1 MHPILRLCN
10 AIPKR
15 TTELTGE
22 FLDSLHEILSETDI
36 IHVKDRD
43 EIYKIVLGPLVEL
56 DIIEIVNKTHNLIYF
71 RQGNTS
77 LKVIEHYG
85 NQS

>member
-1 MHPILRLCN
+1 MHPILKLCN
-10 AIPKR
+10 VIPKR
-15 TTELTGE
+15 TTQLTGE

-43 EIYKIVLGPLVEL
+43 EIYKIVLGPLTEL
-56 DIIEIVNKTHNLIYF
+56 GIIEIVNKTHNLIYF

-77 LKVIEHYG
+77 LEVINHYG
-85 NQS
+85 NKS